1 MKIYK
6 IFSTEH
12 DKCYIGST
20 NASLIT
26 RLSQHLYNFNNGI
39 STSTCK
45 QVFELTENKKNVKID
60 LLENV
65 ESTCLI
71 INRARESFYINS
83 LYDES
88 VNKRLK
94 ISR

>member
-6 IFSTEH
+6 IWSTEH

-45 QVFELTENKKNVKID
+45 EVFNLCLDKKSVKIE
-60 LLENV
+60 LIENV